1 MYNIYIYMY
10 IYIYIYICICIYL
23 CIYMYIYI
31 YIYIYITA
39 LLLLPTMIFVILR
52 LFGVLPNFAFTTSE
66 IMCDYFLQIRCSCLT
81 ICCKT

>member
-1 MYNIYIYMY
+1 MY
-10 IYIYIYICICIYL
+10 IYIYV
-23 CIYMYIYI
+23 YI

-66 IMCDYFLQIRCSCLT
+66 TMGHYFL
-81 ICCKT
+81 